1 MEILETRSIE
11 ITNSIRP
18 QEGFQFDFLSTPA
31 DIAIGG
37 GAAGA

>member
-1 MEILETRSIE
+1 METYIKKIQ
-11 ITNSIRP
+11 P
-18 QEGFQFDFLSTPA
+18 QTGFQMGFLSTSA